1 MSTKPARSA
10 PGAKSA
16 TAPGPEPAS
25 ARAAKAAAARK
36 RKAAEDDIFALI
48 GKSENIEEA
57 ADAMKAMA
65 HPMRLKILCLLGSG
79 EMAVQEIVEAVGTT
93 QSNISQHLGI
103 LKDRGLINAR
113 NDGKRVMYQIQD
125 ARILKM
131 ISLTR
136 NIFCSF

>member
-1 MSTKPARSA
+1 MSTKPAGA
-10 PGAKSA
+10 AGAKS
-16 TAPGPEPAS
+16 GS
-25 ARAAKAAAARK
+25 ARK
-36 RKAAEDDIFALI
+36 RKTAEDDIFALI

-103 LKDRGLINAR
+103 LRDRGLINAR

>member
-1 MSTKPARSA
+1 MKRKPGSEPKPAAISTRATRSTVRR
-10 PGAKSA
+10 KS
-16 TAPGPEPAS
+16 
-25 ARAAKAAAARK
+25 
-36 RKAAEDDIFALI
+36 AEDDIFFLI

-79 EMAVQEIVEAVGTT
+79 EMAVQDIVEAVGTT

-103 LKDRGLINAR
+103 LRDRGLINAR

>member
-1 MSTKPARSA
+1 MTNAPAKKAPSGGKPAPRK
-10 PGAKSA
+10 PGA
-16 TAPGPEPAS
+16 TP
-25 ARAAKAAAARK
+25 AAR
-36 RKAAEDDIFALI
+36 RKAADEDIFALI

-79 EMAVQEIVEAVGTT
+79 EMAVQDIVEAVGTT

-103 LKDRGLINAR
+103 LRDRGLISAR

-131 ISLTR
+131 IGLTR

>member
-1 MSTKPARSA
+1 MEHMKTSPEGKPASPQKKAAAGRK
-10 PGAKSA
+10 PGAK
-16 TAPGPEPAS
+16 P
-25 ARAAKAAAARK
+25 AAR
-36 RKAAEDDIFALI
+36 RKTADEDIFALI

-79 EMAVQEIVEAVGTT
+79 EMAVQDIVEAVGTT

-103 LKDRGLINAR
+103 LRDRGLISAR

-131 ISLTR
+131 IGLTR

>member
-1 MSTKPARSA
+1 MKNS
-10 PGAKSA
+10 
-16 TAPGPEPAS
+16 PEDKLAS
-25 ARAAKAAAARK
+25 ARKAAAGRKSGAKPAAR
-36 RKAAEDDIFALI
+36 RKTADEDIFALI

-103 LKDRGLINAR
+103 LRDRGLINAR